1 MRAIIIDDEK
11 HMHNTLSTLLHR
23 VGTEVEIVGN
33 AYSMAEAL
41 AEITR
46 LRPDLIFLDIRME
59 DGTGFE
65 LLSKLE
71 RPYPY
76 IIFVSAHDEYALKAF
91 KVSAL
96 DYLMKPVE
104 SSALAEAVRR
114 ASQRFRSGLVKEQL
128 DNLSQLVQT
137 RQTGKKIVLRDAE
150 SVRVISVDNI
160 LWLSAEGSY
169 TAFHLLK
176 GERIVV
182 SRHLKEYAEMLGS
195 FNFYRLHRSYLV
207 NCNQIVRYN
216 KSAASLI
223 LNGGRE
229 LPVALKKEQ
238 LKEMLAKL

>member
-1 MRAIIIDDEK
+1 MRAVIIDDEK
-11 HMHNTLSTLLHR
+11 HMHNTLSTLLER
-23 VGTEVEIVGN
+23 VAPEVNVIGN
-33 AYSMAEAL
+33 AYSVAEGL
-41 AEITR
+41 KEINN
-46 LRPDLIFLDIRME
+46 LGPDLIFLDIRME

-65 LLSKLE
+65 LLSQLA

-91 KVSAL
+91 KFSAL

-104 SSALAEAVRR
+104 STALQEAVNR
-114 ASQRFRSGLVKEQL
+114 AAQRYKSGLIKDQI
-128 DNLSQLVQT
+128 DNLSQLIQT

-150 SVRVISVDNI
+150 NVRIINVDNI

-169 TAFHLLK
+169 TSFHLLK
-176 GERIVV
+176 GEPVVV
-182 SRHLKEYAEMLGS
+182 SRHLKEYAEMLSS

-207 NCNQIVRYN
+207 NCNQIVRYD
-216 KSAASLI
+216 KTGASLI

-229 LPVALKKEQ
+229 LPVALRKEQ

>member
-11 HMHNTLSTLLHR
+11 HIHNTLSTLLER
-23 VGTEVEIVGN
+23 LNADVQIVGN
-33 AYSMAEAL
+33 AYSVAEGL
-41 AEITR
+41 REINS
-46 LRPDLIFLDIRME
+46 LKPDLIFLDIRME

-65 LLSKLE
+65 LLSQLE
-71 RPYPY
+71 KPFPN

-91 KVSAL
+91 KFSAL

-104 SSALAEAVRR
+104 SVALCEAVDK
-114 ASQRFRSGLVKEQL
+114 AAQRHKSGLIKDQL
-128 DNLSQLVQT
+128 DNLSQLIQT

-150 SVRVISVDNI
+150 NVRIINVDNI

-169 TAFHLLK
+169 TSFHLLK
-176 GERIVV
+176 GETLVV
-182 SRHLKEYAEMLGS
+182 SRHLKEYAEMLNS

-207 NCNQIVRYN
+207 NCNQIVRYD
-216 KSAASLI
+216 KSAACLI

-238 LKEMLAKL
+238 LREMLAKL